1 MKSWIGLGEGRVKK
15 SVCCVGMSVRVLVI
29 HCGIVQHYIRAQFLV
44 KLKASLGGSYAR
56 FEAMSSL
63 ARSS

>member
-1 MKSWIGLGEGRVKK
+1 MK
-15 SVCCVGMSVRVLVI
+15 VLVI
-29 HCGIVQHYIRAQFLV
+29 HCGICSAYYIQVLELNFLL

-63 ARSS
+63 VVRLRE